1 MKIIVTGLR
10 GFPNIQG
17 GVETHCEK
25 LYPRLSKLGVNVT
38 VVRRSCFVKENPPL
52 TSYQG
57 VFFKDLPAPKIKG
70 FESAIHTICGVWYA
84 YKQKAD
90 IVHIHAIG
98 PSIAIPFAKLL
109 GLKVV
114 VTHHGPDYDRKNWNF
129 FAKFILKTGEFFA
142 AKWAD
147 EIIVISTVID
157 NILKTKYNRNNAI
170 LIYNGVDI
178 HQPTQTDQYIKSLGL
193 SHRKYILAVGR
204 ITQEKGFDYL
214 IDSYV
219 QSLPHDFKLVLAGG
233 VDHSSSYSS
242 EISERAQKQNVIMP
256 GYVDGE
262 FLRQLY
268 SHARL
273 FVLPSYNEGFPLVL
287 LEAMSYHLPILASDI
302 PANKLLELNP
312 GDYFKTGS
320 ALDLSKHI
328 KQKLAQEFTRVDYPL
343 DEYTW
348 QNVSDKVTTIFDKI

>member
-204 ITQEKGFDYL
+204 FVKEKEFDKL
-214 IDSYV
+214 IMAFSDLNL
-219 QSLPHDFKLVLAGG
+219 QD
-233 VDHSSSYSS
+233 
-242 EISERAQKQNVIMP
+242 
-256 GYVDGE
+256 
-262 FLRQLY
+262 
-268 SHARL
+268 
-273 FVLPSYNEGFPLVL
+273 
-287 LEAMSYHLPILASDI
+287 YHLVIAGDSDHKTSYLSPI
-302 PANKLLELNP
+302 
-312 GDYFKTGS
+312 T
-320 ALDLSKHI
+320 
-328 KQKLAQEFTRVDYPL
+328 
-343 DEYTW
+343 
-348 QNVSDKVTTIFDKI
+348 

>member
-1 MKIIVTGLR
+1 MKNVYVFGTR
-10 GFPNIQG
+10 GFPNVQG
-17 GVETHCEK
+17 GVEKHCEQ
-25 LYPRLSKLGVNVT
+25 LYPD
-38 VVRRSCFVKENPPL
+38 L
-52 TSYQG
+52 TSKYNISIFRRIPFLKKNAEKVYKG
-57 VFFKDLPAPKIKG
+57 IRFIDLPSTRIKG
-70 FESAIHTICGVWYA
+70 FEPFFHSFLCTIYCII
-84 YKQKAD
+84 KRPD
-90 IVHIHAIG
+90 IVHIHNIG
-98 PSIAIPFAKLL
+98 PGMFIPLLKLA

-114 VTHHGPDYDRKNWNF
+114 LTYHSANYEHKKWNYISRK
-129 FAKFILKTGEFFA
+129 ILKFSEWIAVNGSTA
-142 AKWAD
+142 
-147 EIIVISTVID
+147 VIFVNKKQMCLFNDKIQRKSTYIP
-157 NILKTKYNRNNAI
+157 
-170 LIYNGVDI
+170 NGVYRK
-178 HQPTQTDQYIKSLGL
+178 QLATRTDYIEKLGL
-193 SHRKYILAVGR
+193 QPQKYILAVGR